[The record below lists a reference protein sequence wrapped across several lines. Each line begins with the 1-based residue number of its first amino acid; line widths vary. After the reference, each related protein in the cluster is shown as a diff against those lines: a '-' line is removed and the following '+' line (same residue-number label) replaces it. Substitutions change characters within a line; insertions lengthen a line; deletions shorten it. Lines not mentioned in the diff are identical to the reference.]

1 MNFSKALELLKQG
14 KKLARAGWNGK
25 GQFVYFVAG
34 GNYPAQMDA
43 IKGVF
48 ENDLVPYR
56 PYMALKTAQGDVATW
71 VPSVSD
77 ILAEDWEIVSEDE
90 TIQKKFSYSIEE
102 IIKTEESIGLPI
114 PLSVIPNYMGIN
126 LVSVDR
132 IEWSELKDGQL
143 VSLNIIFKPGG
154 NHD

>member
-14 KKLARAGWNGK
+14 KKVARNGWNGK

-77 ILAEDWEIVSEDE
+77 ILAEDWIV
-90 TIQKKFSYSIEE
+90 IE
-102 IIKTEESIGLPI
+102 
-114 PLSVIPNYMGIN
+114 
-126 LVSVDR
+126 
-132 IEWSELKDGQL
+132 
-143 VSLNIIFKPGG
+143 
-154 NHD
+154 